1 MTNLFDVSGKVALV
15 TGGRRGIGR
24 TFALALHQAGAKV
37 AVVAKS
43 SDRCDLPADIFY
55 FQVDL
60 SHRDERIHVIKRVIE
75 HYGNLDILVNNAG
88 IIHSQSVLDYT
99 PAIWDELLAVN
110 LTAVFELSQAAAK
123 VMKCGKIIQIGS
135 ISSFS
140 GARNMV
146 GYASVKHGLIGMI
159 KCLSNEL
166 MPLGI
171 NVNGIA
177 PGLIETEMQ
186 QSLMNDHKRLQEVV
200 GRIPAGRM
208 GTPNDLVGSLLFLAS
223 DASNYVSGTSILV
236 DGGWCGR

>member
-1 MTNLFDVSGKVALV
+1 MNHLFDISGRVALV

-24 TFALALHQAGAKV
+24 TMALALHQAGAKV

-43 SDRCDLPADIFY
+43 SDRCDLPTDIFY

-60 SHRDERIHVIKRVIE
+60 SQRKERLHVIERVVE
-75 HYGNLDILVNNAG
+75 HYGHLDILVNNAG
-88 IIHSQSVLDYT
+88 IIHSQNVLDYT
-99 PAIWDELLAVN
+99 PDIWDELLAVN
-110 LTAVFELSQAAAK
+110 LTAVFELSQSAAR
-123 VMKCGKIIQIGS
+123 VMKGGKIIQMGS

-186 QSLMNDHKRLQEVV
+186 QSLMSDKNRLKEVV
-200 GRIPAGRM
+200 GRIPAGRL
-208 GTPNDLVGSLLFLAS
+208 GTPNDLIGALLFLAS
-223 DASNYVSGTSILV
+223 DASQYVSGTSILI